1 MRRSSLWRC
10 ITLSVVALATALA
23 SMSSQP
29 ASGLG
34 TFTQI
39 YRCYNKVNGSH
50 LYTAGDWEAL
60 AAVRK
65 YPKTYVYEGPVYWA
79 YVYNDPADPGNIPLY
94 RFYNT
99 SNGSH
104 FYTIS
109 AEEKAYVEANY
120 KRTYRY
126 EGVAFAVRAHGGDDV
141 HRFYN
146 TRNGSH
152 FYTASLEEKAH
163 VEAAWPDVYTYE
175 GVAFTAHQELVRGYA
190 PAF

>member
-1 MRRSSLWRC
+1 
-10 ITLSVVALATALA
+10 VAALATVLA
-23 SMSSQP
+23 SIGLQP

-65 YPKTYVYEGPVYWA
+65 YPNTYVFEGPVYWA
-79 YVYNDPADPGNIPLY
+79 YVYDDPADPNDIPLY

-109 AEEKAYVEANY
+109 ADEKAFVEANY

-126 EGVAFAVRAHGGDDV
+126 EGVGFAVRASGGKDV

-146 TRNGSH
+146 KRNGSH
-152 FYTASLEEKAH
+152 FYTVSLEEKAH
-163 VEAAWPDVYTYE
+163 VEATWPDVYMYE
-175 GVAFTAHQELVRGYA
+175 GIAFYA
-190 PAF
+190 YQDLIQKYEPSF